1 MGVLCCITCHRLC
14 ELSDYADV
22 GTALVPILTVCMLA
36 IGLDVSQ
43 ALLSPGPQNTF
54 TEVRS
59 QDCSNHRSGPTVGA
73 TRAAQTLAWS
83 SIRVYVPVKSTA
95 AKARPVSAAGA
106 FTVHSDILQVLSVQS
121 QLMGC
126 KSILCVAVRKDFISS
141 SLVAWLLGLSCVYRS
156 HLWASVPESG
166 PQHTSPPC
174 RVGVGGVEE
183 VMAGGDSGRGHCIR
197 GEASVAIT
205 DLLIQGFSFFFY

>member
-1 MGVLCCITCHRLC
+1 M
-14 ELSDYADV
+14 
-22 GTALVPILTVCMLA
+22 
-36 IGLDVSQ
+36 
-43 ALLSPGPQNTF
+43 
-54 TEVRS
+54 
-59 QDCSNHRSGPTVGA
+59 GA

-205 DLLIQGFSFFFY
+205 DLLIQGFSFFFFFY

>member
-1 MGVLCCITCHRLC
+1 MV
-14 ELSDYADV
+14 
-22 GTALVPILTVCMLA
+22 
-36 IGLDVSQ
+36 
-43 ALLSPGPQNTF
+43 
-54 TEVRS
+54 
-59 QDCSNHRSGPTVGA
+59 A

-126 KSILCVAVRKDFISS
+126 KSILCVAVRKDFISYS
-141 SLVAWLLGLSCVYRS
+141 FVAWLLGLSCVYRS

-205 DLLIQGFSFFFY
+205 DLLIQGFFFFFLLSMCYISCTVPNIVRDTEKL